1 MTTTDTNLDTAASGS
16 ASSIE
21 SSVRRMAESVLTSS
35 ALDNEFY
42 QRWMAGPLSYPEVEV
57 FAGEYLA
64 RTKNTSVMVAL
75 SVLHTE
81 DLAARTE
88 CVKNLSSEYGNGDPA
103 KAHLVLL
110 G

>member
-1 MTTTDTNLDTAASGS
+1 MTTSTTDIGPDDASGS

-21 SSVRRMAESVLTSS
+21 NAVRWMAESVATSS

-42 QRWMAGPLSYPEVEV
+42 QRWVAAPLSCPEVEV

-64 RTKNTSVMVAL
+64 RTTNTSVMVAL

-81 DLAARTE
+81 DLGGLRWASGLCSR
-88 CVKNLSSEYGNGDPA
+88 P
-103 KAHLVLL
+103 
-110 G
+110 